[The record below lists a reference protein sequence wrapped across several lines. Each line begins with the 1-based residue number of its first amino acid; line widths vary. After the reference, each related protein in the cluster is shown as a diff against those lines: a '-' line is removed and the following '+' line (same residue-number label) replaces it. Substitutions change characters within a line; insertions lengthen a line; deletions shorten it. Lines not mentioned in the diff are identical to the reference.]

1 MRQFIFTIAC
11 ILSVVVA
18 IDGRAADT
26 DSDIEFAPG
35 ELLVRLEVSSESGEF
50 EAIRARV
57 GASRLRTLLS
67 GDTELWKVPAGTE
80 RELCELLGRERSI
93 RWAEPNYRYHA
104 FATVPDDQVKVAV
117 AI

>member
-57 GASRLRTLLS
+57 GASRLR
-67 GDTELWKVPAGTE
+67 W
-80 RELCELLGRERSI
+80 
-93 RWAEPNYRYHA
+93 
-104 FATVPDDQVKVAV
+104 
-117 AI
+117 